1 MTYALPAGP
10 QPAPKRQVLL
20 ATGIAV
26 GAGSTMFAGM
36 LALWLRFRAAAPVR
50 EGDKRPFIKDW
61 LPADVKIPE
70 VPTNV
75 MLITFGV
82 ACVMAQWAVYAAKRQ
97 DRSHTVLALAVTALM
112 GVAALNGQI
121 FTFTQMDIGVS
132 DNAYGAMFYALT
144 GTFTALVIAGLVM
157 TAASLVRYLGGRTSE
172 RDLIAAHALT
182 WYFLAA
188 AYTALWF
195 VVYVQK

>member
-10 QPAPKRQVLL
+10 QPAPKRQVLI
-20 ATGIAV
+20 ATAV
-26 GAGSTMFAGM
+26 AVAAGSTLFAGM

-50 EGDKRPFIKDW
+50 EGDKRPLIKDW
-61 LPADVKIPE
+61 LPESVKIPE

-75 MLITFGV
+75 MLITVGV
-82 ACVMAQWAVYAAKRQ
+82 ACVMAQWAVYAAKRR
-97 DRSHTVLALAVTALM
+97 DRSHTALALSLTALM
-112 GVAALNGQI
+112 GVALLNGQV
-121 FTFTQMDIGVS
+121 FTYTQMDIGVTE
-132 DNAYGAMFYALT
+132 NAYGAMFYALT

-157 TAASLVRYLGGRTSE
+157 TAASLVRYLGGRTGE

-188 AYTALWF
+188 VYSALWF

>member
-10 QPAPKRQVLL
+10 QPEARRQVLI
-20 ATGIAV
+20 ATAV
-26 GAGSTMFAGM
+26 AVAAGTTMVAGM
-36 LALWLRFRAAAPVR
+36 LGLWLRFRAAAPVR
-50 EGDKRPFIKDW
+50 EGERGLIKDW
-61 LPADVKIPE
+61 LPAQVVIPE

-82 ACVMAQWAVYAAKRQ
+82 ACVMAQWAVYSAKRQ
-97 DRSHTVLALAVTALM
+97 DRSHTVLALAVTAVM
-112 GVAALNGQI
+112 GVAALNGQV
-121 FTFTQMDIGVS
+121 FTYTQMDIGIT
-132 DNAYGAMFYALT
+132 DGAFGAMFYALT
-144 GTFTALVIAGLVM
+144 GTFTALVIIGLVM
-157 TAASLVRYLGGRTSE
+157 TTATIVRYLGGRTAES
-172 RDLIAAHALT
+172 DQIAAHALI